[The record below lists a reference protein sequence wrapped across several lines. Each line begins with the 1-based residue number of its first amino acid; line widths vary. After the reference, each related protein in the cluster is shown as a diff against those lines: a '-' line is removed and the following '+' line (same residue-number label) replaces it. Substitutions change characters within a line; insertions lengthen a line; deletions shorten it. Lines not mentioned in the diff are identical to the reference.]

1 MKPILACVL
10 ATVAVVLEGCRELC
24 KKEDYD
30 DCIKA
35 NPDFYWTTDDCRK
48 LQIIASCTVKDC
60 CNHGEGGMTPKWANS
75 MSEYIQNMSDAL
87 TAKEIHCPYEDNCWR
102 RRGAH
107 WCWGWSRVFLRATL
121 GEPVFFGRGDVPLL
135 MWMHTQGSV
144 LAANAALVCEK
155 VQDWETWRADVED
168 LGISVHGHS
177 LAMPSENKW
186 PNEHLLLSG
195 FIS

>member
-1 MKPILACVL
+1 
-10 ATVAVVLEGCRELC
+10 
-24 KKEDYD
+24 
-30 DCIKA
+30 
-35 NPDFYWTTDDCRK
+35 
-48 LQIIASCTVKDC
+48 
-60 CNHGEGGMTPKWANS
+60 
-75 MSEYIQNMSDAL
+75 
-87 TAKEIHCPYEDNCWR
+87 
-102 RRGAH
+102 
-107 WCWGWSRVFLRATL
+107 
-121 GEPVFFGRGDVPLL
+121 